1 MKNFLIIVLALA
13 LSGAA
18 AATRP
23 DREDFDRFLTKKQ
36 KTEAAISG
44 SLPPIAIFQKSASA
58 ASLTGAVAKAAA
70 PSASSVTAV
79 DPKKIEFKDFI
90 LWTVVKQDGKTLY
103 TGVFAHWVDNQQ
115 VRGMLPS

>member
-13 LSGAA
+13 LTGAA

-36 KTEAAISG
+36 KTEATLSG
-44 SLPPIAIFQKSASA
+44 SLPPIAIFQKGANA
-58 ASLTGAVAKAAA
+58 ASLTGAVANAAA
-70 PSASSVTAV
+70 PGKATSV
-79 DPKKIEFKDFI
+79 DPKKIEFRDFV

-103 TGVFAHWVDNQQ
+103 TGVFSHWIENEQ
-115 VRGMLPS
+115 VRNMLPS